1 MGATVTA
8 MRSIRL
14 VLFALSLALATSAIG
29 ANERKHKPGEFQEL
43 SEEEK
48 AAMKEK
54 GRNRMGE
61 WNETDLPPEYHFPWM
76 QLGFIVLAFGVA
88 APFAWIAYKKFA
100 VESDEYNAAAAPPTP
115 KKRTKTLE

>member
-1 MGATVTA
+1 MGRT
-8 MRSIRL
+8 RFLLI
-14 VLFALSLALATSAIG
+14 ALSLALGTSAL
-29 ANERKHKPGEFQEL
+29 ASNERKHKPGEYQEL

-54 GRNRMGE
+54 NRNRMGE

-76 QLGFIVLAFGVA
+76 QLGFIALAFAVA
-88 APFAWIAYKKFA
+88 TPFAWFTYKKFA
-100 VESDEYNAAAAPPTP
+100 VETDEYNAASAPPSVP